1 MPTTAIEWDPVVA
14 AATAGDERAFARLVS
29 RHRREI
35 QTHAYRILGSHEDSE
50 DLAQETFLRAWDK
63 RGSFRGRSTFRT
75 WLYAI
80 ATNASLN
87 AHGRQQRR
95 RRHWHTVDAT
105 GVLEAIAAPDASPED
120 AIVSNETVE
129 LTLIAARRLPP
140 RQRAALILRD
150 VLGWSAKDAAQL
162 LETSVTSVNS
172 ALQRARTALNEHRAE
187 PRLEWRRD
195 G

>member
-1 MPTTAIEWDPVVA
+1 MSTTAIEWDTVVT
-14 AATAGDERAFARLVS
+14 AATAGDERAFTLLVS

-35 QTHAYRILGSHEDSE
+35 QSHAYRILGSHEDSE
-50 DLAQETFLRAWDK
+50 DVAQETFLRAWDK
-63 RGSFRGRSTFRT
+63 RASFRGRSTFRA

-80 ATNASLN
+80 ATNASLD
-87 AHGRQQRR
+87 ARGRQQRH
-95 RRHWHTVDAT
+95 RHTPDAD

-120 AIVSNETVE
+120 AIVSSETVE

-140 RQRAALILRD
+140 RQRAILILRD
-150 VLGWSAKDAAQL
+150 VLGWSARDAAQL
-162 LETSVTSVNS
+162 LETSVAAGNS
-172 ALQRARTALNEHRAE
+172 ALQRARTALNEHRTE